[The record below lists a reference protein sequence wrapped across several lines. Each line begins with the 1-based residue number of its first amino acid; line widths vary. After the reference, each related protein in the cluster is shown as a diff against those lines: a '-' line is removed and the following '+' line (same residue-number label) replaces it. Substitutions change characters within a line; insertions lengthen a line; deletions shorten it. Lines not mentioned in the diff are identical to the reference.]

1 MVQQVGQNEAQI
13 LLLAREGLVVV
24 AVVLLLVPQGEG
36 GGQSVQLGGD
46 VGLQEVL
53 ALSPLSLQT
62 AACVVLQ
69 ELLEG
74 RFEVASACHNN
85 IHLFLRFIY
94 LKYIETVRMLCISVF
109 STCTNFQH
117 QSISSRGGFFLLM
130 PPSTLRSDTF
140 CSLLYFIMVSSQVVT
155 HQR

>member
-53 ALSPLSLQT
+53 ALSPLSLHT

-69 ELLEG
+69 ELFEG
-74 RFEVASACHNN
+74 RHDD
-85 IHLFLRFIY
+85 
-94 LKYIETVRMLCISVF
+94 LKW
-109 STCTNFQH
+109 
-117 QSISSRGGFFLLM
+117 RG
-130 PPSTLRSDTF
+130 TQRN
-140 CSLLYFIMVSSQVVT
+140 VS
-155 HQR
+155 

>member
-1 MVQQVGQNEAQI
+1 MVQQVGQDEAQV

-36 GGQSVQLGGD
+36 GWQSVQLGGD

-74 RFEVASACHNN
+74 RDDD
-85 IHLFLRFIY
+85 LR
-94 LKYIETVRMLCISVF
+94 R
-109 STCTNFQH
+109 
-117 QSISSRGGFFLLM
+117 RG
-130 PPSTLRSDTF
+130 TKRN
-140 CSLLYFIMVSSQVVT
+140 VS
-155 HQR
+155 